1 MESEF
6 GNGAVNLRLD
16 KFLSNAGV
24 GSRSQV
30 KILIKKGQ
38 VTVNDNTARSGD
50 DVIDENTDVVICR
63 GEQISLIRYRYFMLN
78 KPSGV
83 VSATEDNLDK
93 TVLDCL
99 SKEDARDLFPVGRLD
114 KDTTGL
120 LLLTNDG
127 ELSHNLLSPRKHVD
141 KTYYVTCETDVTE
154 EQLDAL
160 RKGVDIGDD
169 KNTLPAL
176 ARSGL
181 RSNELYLTIREG
193 RFHQVKR
200 MLQAVGNKVIL
211 LKRLSMGSLKLDETL
226 KPGEYR
232 ALTSEEIKDLK
243 AGSIKMQV

>member
-1 MESEF
+1 M
-6 GNGAVNLRLD
+6 RLD

-30 KILIKKGQ
+30 KVLIKKGQ
-38 VTVNDNTARSGD
+38 VSVNNVKAHNGD
-50 DVIDENTDVVICR
+50 DIIDENKDQIICQGKR
-63 GEQISLIRYRYFMLN
+63 IFLCKYRYFMLN
-78 KPSGV
+78 KPAGV

-99 SKEDARDLFPVGRLD
+99 TKEDAKDIFPVGRLD

-141 KTYYVTCETDVTE
+141 KTYYVTCEAEVTE
-154 EQLDAL
+154 EQLEAL

-169 KNTLPAL
+169 KITLPAL
-176 ARSGL
+176 ARAG
-181 RSNELYLTIREG
+181 RQANELYLTIREG

-200 MLQAVGNKVIL
+200 MMQAVGNKVTA
-211 LKRLSMGSLKLDETL
+211 LKRLSMGSLKLDENL

-232 ALTSEEIKDLK
+232 SLTAEELRDLK
-243 AGSIKMQV
+243 LGSVQMQI

>member
-1 MESEF
+1 M
-6 GNGAVNLRLD
+6 RLD

-38 VTVNDNTARSGD
+38 VSVNDVKAQSGD
-50 DVIDENTDVVICR
+50 DVIDENTDVVLCQGKR
-63 GEQISLIRYRYFMLN
+63 ISLVKYRYFMLN
-78 KPSGV
+78 KPAGV

-99 SKEDARDLFPVGRLD
+99 SKEDTRDLFPVGRLD

-120 LLLTNDG
+120 MLLTNDG

-141 KTYYVTCETDVTE
+141 KTYYVTCALEVTN
-154 EQLDAL
+154 EQLDLL

-169 KNTLPAL
+169 KITLPAL
-176 ARSGL
+176 ARAGAQP
-181 RSNELYLTIREG
+181 NELYLTIREG

-200 MLQAVGNKVIL
+200 MLQAVGNKVTA
-211 LKRLSMGSLKLDETL
+211 LKRLSMGSLKLDESL
-226 KPGEYR
+226 NPGEYR
-232 ALTSEEIKDLK
+232 ALTAEELRDLK

>member
-1 MESEF
+1 M
-6 GNGAVNLRLD
+6 RLD
-16 KFLSNAGV
+16 KFLSNAGE

-38 VTVNDNTARSGD
+38 VSVNGIKAKSGD
-50 DVIDENTDVVICR
+50 DVIDENTDEIVCQ
-63 GEQISLIRYRYFMLN
+63 GKKISLIKYRYFMLN
-78 KPSGV
+78 KPVGV

-99 SKEDARDLFPVGRLD
+99 TKEDARDMFPVGRLD

-120 LLLTNDG
+120 MLLTNDG

-141 KTYYVTCETDVTE
+141 KTYYVTCEKEVNE
-154 EQLDAL
+154 EQMEAL

-169 KNTLPAL
+169 KITLPAL
-176 ARSGL
+176 TRLGKQ
-181 RSNELYLTIREG
+181 SNELYLTIREG

-200 MLQAVGNKVIL
+200 MLQAVGNKVTA
-211 LKRLSMGSLKLDETL
+211 LKRLSMGSLKLDDAL

-232 ALTSEEIKDLK
+232 PLTVEELQDLK
-243 AGSIKMQV
+243 SGSTKMPV

>member
-1 MESEF
+1 M
-6 GNGAVNLRLD
+6 RLD
-16 KFLSNAGV
+16 KFLSNAGE

-38 VTVNDNTARSGD
+38 VSVNGIKAKSGD
-50 DVIDENTDVVICR
+50 DVIDENTDKIVCQ
-63 GEQISLIRYRYFMLN
+63 GKKISLIKYRYFMLN
-78 KPSGV
+78 KPAGV
-83 VSATEDNLDK
+83 VSATEDHLDK

-99 SKEDARDLFPVGRLD
+99 TKEDARDMFPVGRLD

-120 LLLTNDG
+120 MLLTNDG

-141 KTYYVTCETDVTE
+141 KTYYVTCEKEVNE
-154 EQLDAL
+154 EQMEAL

-169 KNTLPAL
+169 KITLPAL
-176 ARSGL
+176 AKLGKQ
-181 RSNELYLTIREG
+181 SNELYLTIREG

-200 MLQAVGNKVIL
+200 MLQAVGNKVVA

-232 ALTSEEIKDLK
+232 PLTVEELQDLK
-243 AGSIKMQV
+243 TGSIKMPV

>member
-1 MESEF
+1 M
-6 GNGAVNLRLD
+6 RLD

-30 KILIKKGQ
+30 KILIKKGL
-38 VTVNDNTARSGD
+38 VSVNDIKAKSGD
-50 DVIDENTDVVICR
+50 DIVDENTDVVLCQGKR
-63 GEQISLIRYRYFMLN
+63 ISLVKYRYFMLN
-78 KPSGV
+78 KPAGV

-120 LLLTNDG
+120 MLLTNDG

-141 KTYYVTCETDVTE
+141 KTYYVTCELEVTE
-154 EQLDAL
+154 EQLDLL

-169 KNTLPAL
+169 KITLPAL
-176 ARSGL
+176 ARAGEQD
-181 RSNELYLTIREG
+181 NELYLTIREG

-200 MLQAVGNKVIL
+200 MLQAVGNKVTS
-211 LKRLSMGSLKLDETL
+211 LKRLSMGSLKLDESL

-232 ALTSEEIKDLK
+232 ALTAEELRDLK

>member
-1 MESEF
+1 M
-6 GNGAVNLRLD
+6 RLD

-38 VTVNDNTARSGD
+38 VCVNDVKARSGD
-50 DVIDENTDVVICR
+50 DIIDENADVVLCQGKR
-63 GEQISLIRYRYFMLN
+63 ISLEKHRYFMLY
-78 KPSGV
+78 KPAGV

-141 KTYYVTCETDVTE
+141 KTYYVTCECEVTE
-154 EQLDAL
+154 VQLEAL

-169 KNTLPAL
+169 KITLPAL
-176 ARSGL
+176 ARAGEQ
-181 RSNELYLTIREG
+181 SNELYLTIREG

-200 MLQAVGNKVIL
+200 MLQAVGNKVVA
-211 LKRLSMGSLKLDETL
+211 LKRLCIGSLKLDENL

-232 ALTSEEIKDLK
+232 ALTAEELKDLK
-243 AGSIKMQV
+243 AGSVKMQV

>member
-1 MESEF
+1 M
-6 GNGAVNLRLD
+6 RLD

-30 KILIKKGQ
+30 KNFIKKGR
-38 VTVNDNTARSGD
+38 VSVNDVKARSGD
-50 DVIDENTDVVICR
+50 DVIDENTDVIVCQGKR
-63 GEQISLIRYRYFMLN
+63 VSLSKYRYFMLH
-78 KPSGV
+78 KPAGV
-83 VSATEDNLDK
+83 VSATEDNIDR

-99 SKEDARDLFPVGRLD
+99 SKADARDMFPVGRLD

-141 KTYYVTCETDVTE
+141 KTYYVTCEAKVTE
-154 EQLDAL
+154 AQLETL

-169 KNTLPAL
+169 KITLPAL
-176 ARSGL
+176 ARAGL
-181 RSNELYLTIREG
+181 QQNELYLTIREG

-200 MLQAVGNKVIL
+200 MLQAVGNKVIS
-211 LKRLSMGSLKLDETL
+211 LKRLSMGSLKLDESL

-232 ALTSEEIKDLK
+232 ALTVEELKDLK
-243 AGSIKMQV
+243 DGSVKMQA

>member
-1 MESEF
+1 M
-6 GNGAVNLRLD
+6 RLD

-30 KILIKKGQ
+30 KNLIKKGQ
-38 VTVNDNTARSGD
+38 VSVNDVKARSGD
-50 DVIDENTDVVICR
+50 DVINENADVIVCQGKR
-63 GEQISLIRYRYFMLN
+63 ISLNKYRYFMLN
-78 KPSGV
+78 KPAGV

-99 SKEDARDLFPVGRLD
+99 SKADARDLFPVGRLD

-141 KTYYVTCETDVTE
+141 KTYYVTCENNLTE
-154 EQLDAL
+154 EQLEAL
-160 RKGVDIGDD
+160 RTGVDIGDD
-169 KNTLPAL
+169 KQTLPAL
-176 ARSGL
+176 ARMGL
-181 RSNELYLTIREG
+181 QSNELYLTIREG

-200 MLQAVGNKVIL
+200 MLQAVGNKVIG
-211 LKRLSMGSLKLDETL
+211 LKRLSMGSLKLDESL

-232 ALTSEEIKDLK
+232 ALTAEELRDLK
-243 AGSIKMQV
+243 GGSVQMPV

>member
-1 MESEF
+1 M
-6 GNGAVNLRLD
+6 RLD
-16 KFLSNAGV
+16 KFLSNAGE

-38 VTVNDNTARSGD
+38 VSVNGIKAKSGD
-50 DVIDENTDVVICR
+50 DVIDENTDEIVCQ
-63 GEQISLIRYRYFMLN
+63 GKKISLIKYRYFMLN
-78 KPSGV
+78 KPAGV

-99 SKEDARDLFPVGRLD
+99 TKEDARDMFPVGRLD

-120 LLLTNDG
+120 MLLTNDG

-141 KTYYVTCETDVTE
+141 KTYYVTCEKMVTE
-154 EQLDAL
+154 EQMEAL

-169 KNTLPAL
+169 KITLPAL
-176 ARSGL
+176 AKLGKQ
-181 RSNELYLTIREG
+181 SNELYLTIREG

-200 MLQAVGNKVIL
+200 MLQAVGNKVTA
-211 LKRLSMGSLKLDETL
+211 LKRLGMGSLKLDDAL

-232 ALTSEEIKDLK
+232 PLTVEELQDLK
-243 AGSIKMQV
+243 SGSTKMPV

>member
-1 MESEF
+1 M
-6 GNGAVNLRLD
+6 RLD
-16 KFLSNAGV
+16 KFLSNAGI

-38 VTVNDNTARSGD
+38 VSVNDAKAQSGD
-50 DVIDENTDVVICR
+50 DVIDENTDVVLCQGKR
-63 GEQISLIRYRYFMLN
+63 ISLVKYRYFMLN
-78 KPSGV
+78 KPAGV

-120 LLLTNDG
+120 MLLTNDG

-141 KTYYVTCETDVTE
+141 KTYYVTCALEVTD
-154 EQLDAL
+154 EQLDLL

-169 KNTLPAL
+169 KITLPAL
-176 ARSGL
+176 ARAGAQP
-181 RSNELYLTIREG
+181 NELYLTIREG

-200 MLQAVGNKVIL
+200 MLQAVGNKVTA
-211 LKRLSMGSLKLDETL
+211 LKRLSMGSLKLDESL
-226 KPGEYR
+226 NLGEYR
-232 ALTSEEIKDLK
+232 ALTAEELKDLK
-243 AGSIKMQV
+243 NGSVQILI

>member
-1 MESEF
+1 M
-6 GNGAVNLRLD
+6 RLD

-30 KILIKKGQ
+30 KVMIKKGQ
-38 VTVNDNTARSGD
+38 VTINDCMARSGD
-50 DVIDENTDVVICR
+50 DSIDENTDVIVCQGKRIT
-63 GEQISLIRYRYFMLN
+63 LTKYRYFMLH
-78 KPSGV
+78 KPAGV
-83 VSATEDNLDK
+83 VSATEDNLDR

-99 SKEDARDLFPVGRLD
+99 SKKDAKDLFPVGRLD

-141 KTYYVTCETDVTE
+141 KTYYVTCECEVTE
-154 EQLDAL
+154 VQLEAL

-169 KNTLPAL
+169 KITLPAL
-176 ARSGL
+176 ARAGVQS
-181 RSNELYLTIREG
+181 SELYLTIREG

-200 MLQAVGNKVIL
+200 MLQAVGNKVVA
-211 LKRLSMGSLKLDETL
+211 LKRLSMGSLKLDENL

-232 ALTSEEIKDLK
+232 ALTAEELRDLK
-243 AGSIKMQV
+243 AGSVKMPV

>member
-1 MESEF
+1 M
-6 GNGAVNLRLD
+6 RLD

-38 VTVNDNTARSGD
+38 VSVNDSKAKSGD
-50 DVIDENTDVVICR
+50 DVIDENNDVILCQGKR
-63 GEQISLIRYRYFMLN
+63 ISLVKYRYFMLN
-78 KPSGV
+78 KPAGV

-99 SKEDARDLFPVGRLD
+99 SKEDRRDMFPVGRLD

-141 KTYYVTCETDVTE
+141 KAYYVTCESAVSE
-154 EQLDAL
+154 AQLEAL

-169 KNTLPAL
+169 KITLPAL
-176 ARSGL
+176 ARHGL
-181 RSNELYLTIREG
+181 QANELYLTIREG

-200 MLQAVGNKVIL
+200 MLQAVGNKVTA
-211 LKRLSMGSLKLDETL
+211 LKRISMGSLKLDENL

-232 ALTSEEIKDLK
+232 ALTPEELMDLK
-243 AGSIKMQV
+243 AGSVKMQA